1 MLRPICGPVLVSIV
15 LVLAASGVQPVAG
28 QAAPNGGKQDAPGH
42 GTAQGSATSDNAALI
57 DNLRKLSRD
66 YLGRIA
72 TTRGE
77 ACALREQLG
86 RPACPPRPRSQ
97 PARYATL
104 STLSAQKAE
113 IRMLRDRIASQ
124 KTELANLVGLRDQ
137 LKAELSR
144 RQP

>member
-1 MLRPICGPVLVSIV
+1 MLRPIRGSVLVSIV

-72 TTRGE
+72 STRGE

-86 RPACPPRPRSQ
+86 RSPCPPRPRAGAPQ
-97 PARYATL
+97 YATF
-104 STLSAQKAE
+104 STIGAQQAE
-113 IRMLRDRIASQ
+113 IRTLRNRIASQ

-137 LKAELSR
+137 LKTELAR
-144 RQP
+144 REP